1 MLPRTPAASARRR
14 LLQLASHHHPS
25 AAAAAGL
32 SNAAAPAHDE
42 VIASVSPQGGVGSI
56 VLNRPRAL
64 NALNLP
70 MVRALDGVL
79 RDWAADPKVSM
90 SGCTDVCLDA
100 SVAAWMMCTQYT
112 PHR

>member
-1 MLPRTPAASARRR
+1 MQLTSNNTDRMLPRTPAASARRR
-14 LLQLASHHHPS
+14 LLQLASHHYPS
-25 AAAAAGL
+25 TAAGL
-32 SNAAAPAHDE
+32 STAAAPAHE

-79 RDWAADPKVSM
+79 RNWAADPKVSTYN
-90 SGCTDVCLDA
+90 CAYVLA
-100 SVAAWMMCTQYT
+100 QARQ
-112 PHR
+112 H